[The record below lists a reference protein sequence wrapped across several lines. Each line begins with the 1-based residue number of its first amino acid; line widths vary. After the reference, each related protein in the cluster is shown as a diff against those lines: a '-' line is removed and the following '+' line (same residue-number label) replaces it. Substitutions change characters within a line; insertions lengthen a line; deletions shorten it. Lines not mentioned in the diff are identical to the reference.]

1 MPPKRFSGKET
12 KLTDSLRF
20 EGGVA
25 VITGAAS
32 GIGTGITRKALA
44 LGMRVV
50 LADIQEKALKDFA
63 ETLTGTI
70 VTVPT
75 DVSDAASVEAL
86 ADRAYAAFGEVGRLF
101 NNAGVLGAGFSWE
114 IEPARWDRSIGVNL
128 YGVLHGIR
136 SFVPRLLKA
145 GRRSHIVNTSSVGGF
160 LASPM
165 MAPYSVTK
173 FAVVALTEALRGEL
187 EMLKAPIGVS
197 LLAPGP
203 VTSGIFNDP
212 FGANIRP
219 EVQQFVDYLRVLL
232 TQHGLSPDEF
242 AELVF
247 GGIQD
252 GKFWIIPQPH
262 AFDEGFRKRVEDI
275 LARRNPET
283 HQY

>member
-1 MPPKRFSGKET
+1 MTDGL
-12 KLTDSLRF
+12 KLK
-20 EGGVA
+20 GGVA

-32 GIGTGITRKALA
+32 GIGTGIAHKALA

-63 ETLTGTI
+63 ATLDGE
-70 VTVPT
+70 VLTVPT
-75 DVSDAASVEAL
+75 DVSDPASVEAL
-86 ADRAYAAFGEVGRLF
+86 AERAYDAFGDLLF
-101 NNAGVLGAGFSWE
+101 NNAGVMATGFSWE
-114 IEPARWDRSIGVNL
+114 IEPARWDRSIGVNF

-145 GRRSHIVNTSSVGGF
+145 GRPAHIVNTSSVGGF

-173 FAVVALTEALRGEL
+173 FAVVALTEAVRGEL
-187 EMLKAPIGVS
+187 EMLGAPVGIS

-203 VTSGIFNDP
+203 VSSGIFNDP
-212 FGANIRP
+212 FGAVVRP

-232 TQHGLSPDEF
+232 TDNGLSPDEF
-242 AELVF
+242 AELIF
-247 GGIQD
+247 AGIQD

-262 AFDEGFRKRVEDI
+262 AFDDGFRKRVDDI
-275 LARRNPET
+275 LARRNPT
-283 HQY
+283 IHQY

>member
-1 MPPKRFSGKET
+1 MTG
-12 KLTDSLRF
+12 SLQLD
-20 EGGVA
+20 GGVA
-25 VITGAAS
+25 VVTGAAS
-32 GIGTGITRKALA
+32 GIGTGLARKALS

-50 LADIQEKALKDFA
+50 LADIQAGALNAFA
-63 ETLTGTI
+63 ATLDGQV

-75 DVSDAASVEAL
+75 DVSNPDAVEAL
-86 ADRAYAAFGEVGRLF
+86 AERAYAEFGQVDLLF
-101 NNAGVLGAGFSWE
+101 NNAGVMATGFSWE
-114 IEPARWDRSIGVNL
+114 IEPKRWERSINVNF
-128 YGVLHGIR
+128 YGVLHGLR

-145 GRRSHIVNTSSVGGF
+145 GRPAHIVNTSSVGGF

-173 FAVVALTEALRGEL
+173 FAVVALTESLRGEL
-187 EMLKAPIGVS
+187 EMLDAPVGVS

-212 FGANIRP
+212 FGADIRP

-242 AELVF
+242 AELVYAA
-247 GGIQD
+247 IAD
-252 GKFWIIPQPH
+252 GTFWIIPQPH

-275 LARRNPET
+275 LARRNPT
-283 HQY
+283 SHTY

>member
-1 MPPKRFSGKET
+1 MIDG
-12 KLTDSLRF
+12 LRF
-20 EGGVA
+20 KGGVA

-32 GIGTGITRKALA
+32 GIGTGIAHKALK
-44 LGMRVV
+44 LGMKVV
-50 LADIQEKALKDFA
+50 LADIQEKALNYFA
-63 ETLTGTI
+63 ATLEGEV

-86 ADRAYAAFGEVGRLF
+86 AERAYAEFGAVDLLF
-101 NNAGVLGAGFSWE
+101 NNAGVMATGLSWE
-114 IEPARWDRSIGVNL
+114 IEPARWERSIGVNFN
-128 YGVLHGIR
+128 GVLHGIR

-145 GRRSHIVNTSSVGGF
+145 NRPAHIVNTSSVGGF
-160 LASPM
+160 LPSPM

-173 FAVVALTEALRGEL
+173 FAVVALTEAVRGEL
-187 EMLKAPIGVS
+187 EMLKAPIGIS

-212 FGANIRP
+212 FGAVVRP

-232 TQHGLSPDEF
+232 TENGLSPDEF
-242 AELVF
+242 AELIF

-275 LARRNPET
+275 LARRNPVS
-283 HQY
+283 HRY

>member
-1 MPPKRFSGKET
+1 
-12 KLTDSLRF
+12 LRF
-20 EGGVA
+20 KGGVA

-32 GIGTGITRKALA
+32 GIGTGLAHKALS

-63 ETLTGTI
+63 ATLKGEV
-70 VTVPT
+70 VTVAT

-86 ADRAYAAFGEVGRLF
+86 AEKAYAAFGEVDLLF
-101 NNAGVLGAGFSWE
+101 NNAGVMATGFSWE
-114 IEPARWDRSIGVNL
+114 IEPARWDRSIGVNF

-136 SFVPRLLKA
+136 SFVPRFLKA
-145 GRRSHIVNTSSVGGF
+145 GRPAHIVNTSSVGGF

-173 FAVVALTEALRGEL
+173 YAVVALTESLRGEL
-187 EMLKAPIGVS
+187 EMLKAPVGIS

-203 VTSGIFNDP
+203 VDSGIFNDP
-212 FGANIRP
+212 FGSNVRP
-219 EVQQFVDYLRVLL
+219 EVQQFVDYLRKLL
-232 TQHGLSPDEF
+232 TEHGLSPDEF

-247 GGIQD
+247 AGIKD
-252 GKFWIIPQPH
+252 GAFWIIPQPH
-262 AFDEGFRKRVEDI
+262 AFDDGFRKRVDDI
-275 LARRNPET
+275 LARRNPTT

>member
-1 MPPKRFSGKET
+1 MADNLQFS
-12 KLTDSLRF
+12 
-20 EGGVA
+20 GGVA

-32 GIGTGITRKALA
+32 GIGTGLVHKALS

-50 LADIQEKALKDFA
+50 LADIQETALNDFA
-63 ETLTGTI
+63 ATLDGEF

-75 DVSDAASVEAL
+75 DVSDPKSVETL
-86 ADRAYAAFGEVGRLF
+86 ADRAYAAFGQVDLLF
-101 NNAGVLGAGFSWE
+101 NNAGVMATGFSWE
-114 IEPARWDRSIGVNL
+114 IEPERWDRSIGVNL

-145 GRRSHIVNTSSVGGF
+145 GRPAHIVNTSSVGGF
-160 LASPM
+160 LPSPM

-212 FGANIRP
+212 FGADIRP

-247 GGIQD
+247 GGVQD
-252 GKFWIIPQPH
+252 GQFWIIPQPH
-262 AFDEGFRKRVEDI
+262 AFDEGFKARVEGI
-275 LARRNPET
+275 LARRNPVT